1 MRAARLIMHGF
12 YVTQGVGMSNRM
24 HVWGFIV
31 AVTAMVLAACGD
43 GYVDHAPPLANPKGL
58 TGRPV
63 LNHGY
68 HAGLVVI
75 EGVSHFADAI
85 ITADGSVRIYV
96 GGPHGIASHLDLDR
110 PTHSV
115 IFEGSVRMQD
125 LQTHALATGTGIV
138 IGQTCT
144 PPDVGRFCAETGA
157 AELSVTIVDG
167 SLAGTLRVSSS
178 QSTEVWML
186 QLAAWPV
193 YYEGRA
199 FVSQLGGQYLELHSE
214 FAAAGQTVISV
225 DSGGRLFF
233 QSPGSHCVGN
243 GTVTPHANG
252 QFGVFDVVLR
262 VESCAAER
270 AYLNGEYGGLLVMA
284 PSDYWNYDAVLR
296 MWLSTSGSPRVA
308 LSSLSAYIY

>member
-1 MRAARLIMHGF
+1 
-12 YVTQGVGMSNRM
+12 MSNRM
-24 HVWGFIV
+24 HMSGFIV
-31 AVTAMVLAACGD
+31 GVTAMVLAACGGEYAD
-43 GYVDHAPPLANPKGL
+43 GAPPLANPQSPI
-58 TGRPV
+58 GRPV

-68 HAGLVVI
+68 HAGLAVI
-75 EGVSHFADAI
+75 DGVSHFADAI
-85 ITADGSVRIYV
+85 ITTDGIVRIYV
-96 GGPHGIASHLDLDR
+96 GGPYETASHLDLER
-110 PTHSV
+110 PAHSV
-115 IFEGSVRMQD
+115 IFEGSVRTQD
-125 LQTHALATGTGIV
+125 LQTHALATGTGVV

-144 PPDVGRFCAETGA
+144 PPDVGRFCAETGT
-157 AELSVTIVDG
+157 AELSATIANG

-178 QSTEVWML
+178 QSTEVWTL

-199 FVSQLGGQYLELHSE
+199 FVSQVGGQYLELHGE
-214 FAAAGQTVISV
+214 FAAGTRTVISV

-233 QSPGSHCVGN
+233 QSPGSRCVGN

-262 VESCAAER
+262 IESCAAER
-270 AYLNGEYGGLLVMA
+270 AYLNGEYGGLLVTT

-296 MWLSTSGSPRVA
+296 MWLTTSGSPRVA